1 MTRVQSTR
9 ALWLQ
14 QDLNTESLQR
24 ELDYSNHEQRAAMK
38 KFMNQPLFVPQF
50 NISVDEERALALKR
64 LQAICSQG
72 FFSVR
77 DFKTNPDKIFAAHE
91 LAGFADGSMATKMT
105 VQFNVSRARLKWLG
119 QCS

>member
-1 MTRVQSTR
+1 MIRVCLCGRCGTQ
-9 ALWLQ
+9 
-14 QDLNTESLQR
+14 
-24 ELDYSNHEQRAAMK
+24 
-38 KFMNQPLFVPQF
+38 QF

-77 DFKTNPDKIFAAHE
+77 DFRTNPDKIFAAHE

-105 VQFNVSRARLKWLG
+105 VQFNVSGTRFGAAT
-119 QCS
+119 CSSVSP